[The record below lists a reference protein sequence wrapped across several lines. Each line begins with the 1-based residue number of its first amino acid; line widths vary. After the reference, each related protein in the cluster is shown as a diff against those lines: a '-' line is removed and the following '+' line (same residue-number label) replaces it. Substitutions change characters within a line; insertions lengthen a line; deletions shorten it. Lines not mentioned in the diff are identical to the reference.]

1 MVSGRLLTRA
11 ARKDLML
18 SVFILGCGYTGR
30 RVARRLLARGV
41 AVTATTRDPERLADL
56 AALGAKVLRLDLSDD
71 PSAASVAE
79 AARGTAVLL
88 SVPTLRLDEKLAE
101 PTPHIVAA
109 LGDRPSRLVYLS
121 TSGVYGAAKQ
131 VDETTPPAPATERQ
145 RLRWAAEEAVRTAPC
160 PSLILRPAAI
170 YGPGRG
176 VHWRLARGEFR
187 LLGDGSNYVS
197 RIHVDD
203 LAATAE
209 AALLSR
215 ETGAYPVADDCA
227 CMSREIVEHCC
238 RLLGI
243 PVPPSASAAEL
254 SESRRSNRRVD
265 GGAIRRLLGVELSFP
280 SYREGTAACL
290 EAEARDNLP
299 LP

>member
-1 MVSGRLLTRA
+1 MQ
-11 ARKDLML
+11 

-30 RVARRLLARGV
+30 RVARRLIGRGV
-41 AVTATTRDPERLADL
+41 AVTATTRDPSRLADL
-56 AALGAKVLRLDLSDD
+56 AALGAKVLRLDLSED

-79 AARGTAVLL
+79 EGRGAAVLL
-88 SVPTLRLDEKLAE
+88 SIPTLRLDGKLAE
-101 PTPHIVAA
+101 PTPRIVAT

-121 TSGVYGAAKQ
+121 TSGVYGSAKQ
-131 VDETTPPAPATERQ
+131 VDETTTPAPTTERQ
-145 RLRWAAEEAVRTAPC
+145 RLRWAAEEAVQAAAC

-176 VHWRLARGEFR
+176 VHWRLALREFR

-203 LAATAE
+203 LTAIAE
-209 AALLSR
+209 AALLSQG
-215 ETGAYPVADDCA
+215 TGAYPVADDGA
-227 CMSREIVEHCC
+227 CTSREIVEYCC
-238 RLLGI
+238 ALLGI

-254 SESRRSNRRVD
+254 SESRRSDRRVD
-265 GGAIRRLLGVELSFP
+265 GGAIRRLLGVELRYP
-280 SYREGTAACL
+280 SYREGVAACL
-290 EAEARDNLP
+290 EAESRDKLP

>member
-1 MVSGRLLTRA
+1 MIP
-11 ARKDLML
+11 

-41 AVTATTRDPERLADL
+41 AVTATTRDAARLADL
-56 AALGAKVLRLDLSDD
+56 AALGAKVLRLDLSED

-79 AARGTAVLL
+79 AARGSAVLL
-88 SVPTLRLDEKLAE
+88 SIPTLRLDGKPAE
-101 PTPHIVAA
+101 PTPRIVAA

-121 TSGVYGAAKQ
+121 TSGVYGAAKE
-131 VDETTPPAPATERQ
+131 VDETTAPSPTTERQ
-145 RLRWAAEEAVRTAPC
+145 RLRWVAEEAVRAAPR

-170 YGPGRG
+170 YGPERG

-187 LLGDGSNYVS
+187 LLGDGSNHVS

-203 LAATAE
+203 LAAITE

-215 ETGAYPVADDCA
+215 ETGAYPVADDGP

-238 RLLGI
+238 ALLGI
-243 PVPPSASAAEL
+243 AAPPSAAAAEL
-254 SESRRSNRRVD
+254 SESRRSDRRVD
-265 GGAIRRLLGVELSFP
+265 GRVIRRLLGVELRYA
-280 SYREGTAACL
+280 SYRQGTAACL
-290 EAEARDNLP
+290 EAEARDKLLLP
-299 LP
+299 